1 MMFLQ
6 STRRCILI
14 LKPYKQL
21 FLISF
26 ILKRIR
32 SDLFGVVL
40 FNFAVVIAVPAWLY
54 ERHPSVHVSKA
65 INRSSW
71 IGFSLYL
78 FVGGLGSLTMPN
90 VADNMLQSMMSGDFG
105 SFTEV
110 CSMIFALFII
120 GLGIPLFSVLTR
132 CNLTGSGLCTRFQ
145 ANILAVYLPWA
156 VAWTLYSGGK
166 TTALL
171 GWGGIFFTSLIVFVC
186 PLLLAMHTM
195 YSTKEN
201 GSVDV
206 YGGLFKKRNEQELV
220 LFCLIIAS
228 IVSIV
233 MAIYGELM

>member
-1 MMFLQ
+1 MFDDIRTFYNWSRHSFVQ
-6 STRRCILI
+6 C
-14 LKPYKQL
+14 PYKVQ
-21 FLISF
+21 F
-26 ILKRIR
+26 
-32 SDLFGVVL
+32 D
-40 FNFAVVIAVPAWLY
+40 W
-54 ERHPSVHVSKA
+54 
-65 INRSSW
+65 
-71 IGFSLYL
+71 
-78 FVGGLGSLTMPN
+78 
-90 VADNMLQSMMSGDFG
+90 
-105 SFTEV
+105 
-110 CSMIFALFII
+110 
-120 GLGIPLFSVLTR
+120 
-132 CNLTGSGLCTRFQ
+132 
-145 ANILAVYLPWA
+145 NILAVYLPWA